1 MGHMH
6 NNTIIKAVL
15 ICAICAAT
23 LMSGCL
29 EVDEPVSSSD
39 MTSKHIATSTQTKWK
54 SSDECVISYLDAS
67 NYIGQTKTVAGTI
80 VRTFKYAQED
90 IIFLNFHDPYQGY
103 FTAII
108 WSSDWNNFPF
118 APEVYYKG
126 KDVRVTGNIIE
137 YKGTPEIVVRYP
149 SQTEVAFG
157 G

>member
-1 MGHMH
+1 
-6 NNTIIKAVL
+6 
-15 ICAICAAT
+15 
-23 LMSGCL
+23 MSGCL

-54 SSDECVISYLDAS
+54 SSDEGVISYLDAS
-67 NYIGQTKTVAGTI
+67 NYIGQTKTVEGTI
-80 VRTFKYAQED
+80 VRTFKYAQKD